1 MISDTKKMIYKF
13 FTFGLAEKVAEEKN
27 SAINGVYYLNHG
39 EYARPT
45 YSVVKYRDGY
55 AVKVSYFYYRGTF
68 YAPKNHLLTSDEV

>member
-1 MISDTKKMIYKF
+1 MIKKFLTYAIAGK
-13 FTFGLAEKVAEEKN
+13 TAEEKN
-27 SAINGVYYLNHG
+27 AAVSGTYYLNHG

-68 YAPKNHLLTSDEV
+68 YARKNHLLTSDEV

>member
-1 MISDTKKMIYKF
+1 MIKKF
-13 FTFGLAEKVAEEKN
+13 SARNLAEEIADEKN
-27 SAINGVYYLNHG
+27 AEISGTYYLNHG

-68 YAPKNHLLTSDEV
+68 YAPKNHLLTSEEI

>member
-1 MISDTKKMIYKF
+1 MIHKF
-13 FTFGLAEKVAEEKN
+13 FTRELAEKVAEEKN
-27 SAINGVYYLNHG
+27 TAISGTYYLNHG

-45 YSVVKYRDGY
+45 FSVVKYRDGY

>member
-1 MISDTKKMIYKF
+1 MIKKF
-13 FTFGLAEKVAEEKN
+13 NSRSLAEQVAEKLNDAN
-27 SAINGVYYLNHG
+27 SGTYYLNHG

>member
-1 MISDTKKMIYKF
+1 MIYKF
-13 FTFGLAEKVAEEKN
+13 FSPELAEKVAEEKN
-27 SAINGVYYLNHG
+27 SALSGVYYLNHG

-68 YAPKNHLLTSDEV
+68 YAQKNHLLTSDEV

>member
-1 MISDTKKMIYKF
+1 MIHKF
-13 FTFGLAEKVAEEKN
+13 LTYGLAAKIAEEKN
-27 SAINGVYYLNHG
+27 YEISGTYYLNHG

-45 YSVVKYRDGY
+45 FSVVKYRGGY

>member
-1 MISDTKKMIYKF
+1 MIN
-13 FTFGLAEKVAEEKN
+13 TFSTRRLAEQVSEEKN
-27 SAINGVYYLNHG
+27 SAISGTYYLNHG

-68 YAPKNHLLTSDEV
+68 YAPKNHLLTAEEI

>member
-1 MISDTKKMIYKF
+1 MIKKFQNRDID
-13 FTFGLAEKVAEEKN
+13 EHVAAEKN
-27 SAINGVYYLNHG
+27 SEISGTYYLNHG

-68 YAPKNHLLTSDEV
+68 YAPKNHILTSEEV

>member
-1 MISDTKKMIYKF
+1 MIKKFMSRD
-13 FTFGLAEKVAEEKN
+13 LARHVEDEKN
-27 SAINGVYYLNHG
+27 SEISGIYYLNNG

-68 YAPKNHLLTSDEV
+68 YAPKNHLLTSEEI